1 MKNVEVFLR
10 FRRRC
15 DSRSRRKNMLNEKYM
30 HMMMR
35 LLITPDDKLD
45 ENLKKQKRQL
55 VEKLSKQQESLEKL
69 QQNEESNC
77 KNLKK

>member
-1 MKNVEVFLR
+1 
-10 FRRRC
+10 
-15 DSRSRRKNMLNEKYM
+15 MLNEKYM

>member
-1 MKNVEVFLR
+1 
-10 FRRRC
+10 
-15 DSRSRRKNMLNEKYM
+15 M